1 MLYLFVEQIR
11 GMDGALDRH
20 GGICAIQVAHY
31 AKTFALISAEA
42 SKNIRQALKDFA
54 GKELKVYRPED
65 DD

>member
-1 MLYLFVEQIR
+1 
-11 GMDGALDRH
+11 MDGALDRH

-31 AKTFALISAEA
+31 AKTFALIFAEA